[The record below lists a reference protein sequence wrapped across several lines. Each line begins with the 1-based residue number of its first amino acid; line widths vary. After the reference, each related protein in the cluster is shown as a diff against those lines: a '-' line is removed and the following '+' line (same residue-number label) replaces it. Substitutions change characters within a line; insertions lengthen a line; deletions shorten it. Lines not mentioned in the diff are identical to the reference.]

1 MAHSKRAEGTED
13 RKLFRSGC
21 ISYYKLLVLVCAALL
36 NEECLY
42 EPVKQV

>member
-1 MAHSKRAEGTED
+1 MAFLEKSGGDD

-36 NEECLY
+36 NEKRL
-42 EPVKQV
+42 